1 MAIMR
6 RVIAGT
12 KRAFG
17 LHSPGRNLAVVP
29 DDVFLVSYPKSG
41 NTWTRFLIGN
51 LLYAEQHPDW
61 GNIDRLIPA
70 PEVMTKRDF
79 ERMARPRV
87 IRTHDAFDP
96 RYKQVIYIVRDPRD
110 VALSQFYHH
119 RKRKLIDDNHSFES
133 FLPRFLAGETNG
145 HGSWKQNVA
154 SWLAAR
160 YGDPRFL
167 LLRYED
173 MIADTAREL
182 AEVCRFLRVEVTPE
196 KLAKAVEQCSPTEMR
211 KLEQVQADQCALT
224 KDTRQDLPFV
234 RTAKSGNWRSDMP
247 DSSVAAIEA
256 AWGPL
261 MQWLGYE
268 LVSGDAA
275 GPAESGFP
283 LSAAGLAR

>member
-1 MAIMR
+1 MIR
-6 RVIAGT
+6 YLVAGV

-17 LHSPGRNLAVVP
+17 LHCPGRNLAVFS

-41 NTWTRFLIGN
+41 NTWARFLIAN
-51 LLYAEQHPDW
+51 LLYSERHPDW

-70 PEVMTKRDF
+70 PEVMSKRDF
-79 ERMARPRV
+79 ARMPRPRI

-110 VALSQFYHH
+110 VALSQYHHH
-119 RKRKLIDDNHSFES
+119 RKLKLIEDNHPFES
-133 FLPRFLAGETNG
+133 FLARFLAGETNV
-145 HGSWKQNVA
+145 HGSWKQNAA

-173 MIADTAREL
+173 MLVDTRSEL
-182 AEVCRFLRVEVTPE
+182 ASICSFMGVEATPE
-196 KLAKAVEQCSPTEMR
+196 KLSKVVEQSSPREMR

-234 RTAKSGNWRSDMP
+234 RTAKSGNWKSDMP
-247 DSSVAAIEA
+247 RSSVVAIEA

-268 LVSGDAA
+268 LVSGDQA
-275 GPAESGFP
+275 GPAESAFP
-283 LSAAGLAR
+283 ISAMDGLVR

>member
-1 MAIMR
+1 MIR
-6 RVIAGT
+6 YLVAGV
-12 KRAFG
+12 KHAFG
-17 LHSPGRNLAVVP
+17 LHSPGHNLAVLP

-41 NTWTRFLIGN
+41 NTWARFLIAN
-51 LLYAEQHPDW
+51 LLYPEGHPDW

-70 PEVMTKRDF
+70 PEVMSKRNF
-79 ERMARPRV
+79 ARMPRPRI

-110 VALSQFYHH
+110 VALSQFHHH
-119 RKRKLIDDNHSFES
+119 RKRKLIDDSYPFER
-133 FLPRFLAGETNG
+133 FLPRFLAGETNE

-173 MIADTAREL
+173 MILDTRREL
-182 AEVCRFLRVEVTPE
+182 AGIGRFLGVEATAERLSKV
-196 KLAKAVEQCSPTEMR
+196 VEQSSPREMR

-234 RTAKSGNWRSDMP
+234 RTAKSGNWKSDMP
-247 DSSVAAIEA
+247 RSSVVAIEA

-268 LVSGDAA
+268 LVSGDQA
-275 GPAESGFP
+275 GPAESAFP
-283 LSAAGLAR
+283 ISAMDGLVR